1 MPLRAFGPLFGQ
13 VHGAGLPDVIALHGW
28 ARRGTDF
35 DRVLRG
41 RNAVAF
47 DLPGFGATPAPDHAM
62 GSQAYAD
69 ILLEALDEIGPGPF
83 RIVGHS
89 FGGRVAVH
97 LAASHPGRVV
107 GMVLTG
113 APLLRL
119 RPVTRPPLGYRLIR
133 LGHRIGVVGDD
144 RMEAVR
150 RSRGSPDYRAATGV
164 MREVFVRVV
173 NESYEDQLAAIVC
186 PVELVWGENDS
197 EVPVTVAERARD
209 LFESAGSPVRLT
221 VVGGVGHLVPTEA
234 PDALVAAIER
244 IES

>member
-13 VHGAGLPDVIALHGW
+13 VHGAGPPDVIALHGW

-97 LAASHPGRVV
+97 LAASHPGRVA

-113 APLLRL
+113 APLVRL
-119 RPVTRPPLGYRLIR
+119 RPASRPPLGYRLIR
-133 LGHRIGVVGDD
+133 LGHRMGVVGDD

-150 RSRGSPDYRAATGV
+150 RSRGSSDYRAATGV
-164 MREVFVRVV
+164 MRDVFVRVV
-173 NESYEDQLAAIVC
+173 NESYEDQLAAIAC
-186 PVELVWGENDS
+186 PVELVWGENDF
-197 EVPVTVAERARD
+197 EVPVAVAERARD
-209 LFESAGSPVRLT
+209 LLEGAGSPVGLT
-221 VVGGVGHLVPTEA
+221 VMAGVGHLVPTEA
-234 PDALVAAIER
+234 PDSLVAAIER
-244 IES
+244 IER